1 MAGDIGHRRRAE
13 DALAREASGAGRRGD
28 LRICYLVIPEHRHL
42 YFMTMYAKNEA
53 RDLTAAQR
61 REIAMVVREIKA
73 IYGRGN

>member
-1 MAGDIGHRRRAE
+1 
-13 DALAREASGAGRRGD
+13 
-28 LRICYLVIPEHRHL
+28 
-42 YFMTMYAKNEA
+42 MTMYAKNEA